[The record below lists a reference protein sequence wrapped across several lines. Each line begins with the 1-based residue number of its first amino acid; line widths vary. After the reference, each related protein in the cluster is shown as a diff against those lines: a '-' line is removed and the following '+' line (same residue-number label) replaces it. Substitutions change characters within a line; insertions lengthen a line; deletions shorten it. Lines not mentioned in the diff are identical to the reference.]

1 MRASGCC
8 ALWRNLREPRSSRSC
23 SAGKSRKVRGES
35 PTFIASV
42 VPSACAARS
51 GGLPCPCTP
60 KRTGDLVS
68 EQDSNPPVSTGGG
81 DDGTTTLLGSG
92 RMGKDDPRIVALGD
106 VDEASSFLGLARAEA
121 EEEVGELLIGLQ
133 RLLYRVMGDVAMPQ
147 EDNMVGEDDLRF
159 LDGALEEWRGRT
171 EIPREFVVP
180 GESRLGA
187 LLDVARSITRRAE
200 RSLVASG
207 YAGEHPHAVRVV
219 NRLSDV
225 LFVLARNADGKKTL
239 SKG

>member
-1 MRASGCC
+1 
-8 ALWRNLREPRSSRSC
+8 L
-23 SAGKSRKVRGES
+23 
-35 PTFIASV
+35 
-42 VPSACAARS
+42 
-51 GGLPCPCTP
+51 
-60 KRTGDLVS
+60 S
-68 EQDSNPPVSTGGG
+68 ESNPPVSTGRG

-92 RMGKDDPRIVALGD
+92 RMGTDDLRIVALGD
-106 VDEASSFLGLARAEA
+106 VDEASSSLGLARAEA
-121 EEEVGELLIGLQ
+121 DEEVGGLLVGLQ
-133 RLLYRVMGDVAMPQ
+133 RLLYRVMGDVAMPR
-147 EDNMVGEDDLRF
+147 EDNVVGEDDLRF
-159 LDGALEEWRGRT
+159 LDDALAEWRGRT
-171 EIPREFVVP
+171 EIPREFIIP

-219 NRLSDV
+219 NRLSDL